1 MYIFN
6 AMEKKMNFVLHV
18 KIQFVKYVM
27 NHFKINMV
35 DVLNLPEK
43 WIIVN
48 LIIKMVFVNSVI
60 RNIILTKVD
69 SAKTLIFQIV
79 QKLIEIFKYVPFVL
93 IQYWLEMVNVILK
106 INVMIKIVKIV
117 QQMLQDQ
124 KNVLNVKVDLLSKYK
139 VILKYVFKNMI
150 QIKIVII

>member
-1 MYIFN
+1 
-6 AMEKKMNFVLHV
+6 MEKKMNFVLHV

-79 QKLIEIFKYVPFVL
+79 
-93 IQYWLEMVNVILK
+93 
-106 INVMIKIVKIV
+106 
-117 QQMLQDQ
+117 
-124 KNVLNVKVDLLSKYK
+124 
-139 VILKYVFKNMI
+139 
-150 QIKIVII
+150 